1 MNEYD
6 TERRLRTTLGHLVEL
21 ANALDHAALCLLNGK
36 GGAAGRA
43 TIGLASGRVLDVVAI
58 GRIPT
63 NRDTE
68 MSVGIVHEIDGR
80 ILRDSISAYDIE
92 TVQHPASMVL
102 DQPYTPLV
110 APEDAAKLAVATI
123 EAMGEL
129 RDDDETFRFELDGPH
144 RTPFMVRLMNDVK
157 AGKTAQG
164 VSQVLLDVDTIV
176 NMLGETV
183 PAGETPEQKSAL
195 AIIRQAAAKDR
206 MYMDMIRQYR
216 PYIERARWL
225 MPFDVLPRT

>member
-21 ANALDHAALCLLNGK
+21 ANALDHAALCLLNGE

-110 APEDAAKLAVATI
+110 APKDAAKLAVATI

>member
-21 ANALDHAALCLLNGK
+21 ANALDHAAWRLLNGES
-36 GGAAGRA
+36 GAAGRA

-68 MSVGIVHEIDGR
+68 MNVGIVHEIDGR

-92 TVQHPASMVL
+92 TVQHPASMVV

-110 APEDAAKLAVATI
+110 APEDAAKLAIATI
-123 EAMGEL
+123 DAMGEL
-129 RDDDETFRFELDGPH
+129 RDDETFRFELDGPH
-144 RTPFMVRLMNDVK
+144 RTPFMVRLVNDVK

-164 VSQVLLDVDTIV
+164 VSQVLLDVDAIV
-176 NMLGETV
+176 NMRGEAV
-183 PAGETPEQKSAL
+183 PKGETPEQKSAL

-206 MYMDMIRQYR
+206 MYMEMIHQYR
-216 PYIERARWL
+216 PYIERAQWL
-225 MPFDVLPRT
+225 MPFDVLPRI